1 MTPVEPGEEY
11 EEPTVPELE
20 AYDPEDTSDNE
31 VELCIVCFLNASN
44 LNFVGSF
51 LPRLCECM
59 LVCRSLECRMKRMYL
74 WRLE

>member
-51 LPRLCECM
+51 IPCLCRCM
-59 LVCRSLECRMKRMYL
+59 LVC
-74 WRLE
+74 